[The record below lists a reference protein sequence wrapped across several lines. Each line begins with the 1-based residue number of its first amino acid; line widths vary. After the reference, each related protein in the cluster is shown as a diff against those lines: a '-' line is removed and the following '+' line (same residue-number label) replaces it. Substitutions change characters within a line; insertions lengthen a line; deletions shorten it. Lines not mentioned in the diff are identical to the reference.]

1 VNAAK
6 PLNYTTMNMPQNDS
20 KNTDKITEQLKELQ
34 TEYPLSEK
42 DEVKAAERKTGKLH
56 KKAQA
61 SKKKK

>member
-1 VNAAK
+1 
-6 PLNYTTMNMPQNDS
+6 MNIPKSDS
-20 KNTDKITEQLKELQ
+20 QNTDKTISELKDLQ

-56 KKAQA
+56 KKAAQA